1 MLGFFQGYKKYKSV
15 FTKGISLKDA
25 PGPEESAIATDGKQL
40 PPGLQKPE
48 DKAFLER
55 IQAIVLEHLDKTE
68 FDVKMLSKMIGLSET
83 QLHRRLTALTGLSTG
98 RYIYSIRLQEAKQR
112 IEQTNLTISEI
123 AYQTGFSDPAYF
135 TRLFTKMFKY
145 PPSHFR

>member
-1 MLGFFQGYKKYKSV
+1 M
-15 FTKGISLKDA
+15 
-25 PGPEESAIATDGKQL
+25 
-40 PPGLQKPE
+40 
-48 DKAFLER
+48 
-55 IQAIVLEHLDKTE
+55 LEHIDKPA
-68 FDVKMLSKMIGLSET
+68 FDAKILSKMVGLSNT

-145 PPSHFR
+145 PPSHFRDTR